1 MNERRSSYPTVALPT
16 ISNNTQ
22 SSASY
27 YGGGASTN
35 NNLYYGGINSYNN
48 TTTESNGRLPPKQSI
63 NLRYRDGFAIVACL
77 FLLRL
82 AFTPTNTSSTH
93 HHAGIINTA
102 DTSIIA
108 SIQLAFYTP
117 YQSRSSKVI
126 NNNSHRL
133 KLRDTT
139 DNHNAGGERT
149 ARPIPLDIDGDNIYE
164 SLVVPT
170 FLKRSDLV
178 KEKDI
183 ELKAL
188 NTMKHKK
195 KSYNKYKRDIDNCYK
210 DDNEHWSEDGS
221 WGLRILNLNPLHK
234 KDSTD
239 DSMLLDGPFSPR
251 SVFLSPLLP
260 PSSSH
265 DEEEKD
271 ESLNEQARIY
281 QHKKKKSTNDDNT
294 YPIKL
299 LSIQIPMKRTHL
311 GEEEKSRQRHNVK
324 QSSSGIYGKNSMIP
338 PKDHENEFNYDR
350 TRHYFCGKDWH
361 HASESCHK
369 HCGSGTS
376 SDCGEGETCYADTP
390 VSISVYIAYNVCLA
404 GKLISTSF
412 LTPCSLCS
420 AIYTLN

>member
-16 ISNNTQ
+16 ISNTQ

-27 YGGGASTN
+27 YGGASTN
-35 NNLYYGGINSYNN
+35 NNLYYGGNNYNN
-48 TTTESNGRLPPKQSI
+48 TAESNGRLSPKQSI

-82 AFTPTNTSSTH
+82 AFTPTNTTSTQH

-102 DTSIIA
+102 DKSIIA

-126 NNNSHRL
+126 NTNSHRL

-170 FLKRSDLV
+170 FLKSSDLI

-195 KSYNKYKRDIDNCYK
+195 KSYNKYKKDIDNCYK
-210 DDNEHWSEDGS
+210 DVNEHWSEDGS
-221 WGLRILNLNPLHK
+221 WGLRILNLKSLHK

-239 DSMLLDGPFSPR
+239 DSSMLLDGPFSPR
-251 SVFLSPLLP
+251 SIFLSPLLP
-260 PSSSH
+260 PSSNN
-265 DEEEKD
+265 DEEEKKD
-271 ESLNEQARIY
+271 ESLNEQARID
-281 QHKKKKSTNDDNT
+281 QHKKKKSTTFNNDDNT

-299 LSIQIPMKRTHL
+299 LSIQIPMKRTQL

-324 QSSSGIYGKNSMIP
+324 QSTSGIYGKNSMIP
-338 PKDHENEFNYDR
+338 PKDHDNEHNYDR

-361 HASESCHK
+361 HASESCHNIV
-369 HCGSGTS
+369 
-376 SDCGEGETCYADTP
+376 DR
-390 VSISVYIAYNVCLA
+390 VLVRIVVRVRLVM
-404 GKLISTSF
+404 LI
-412 LTPCSLCS
+412 LL
-420 AIYTLN
+420 

>member
-16 ISNNTQ
+16 ISNTQ

-35 NNLYYGGINSYNN
+35 NLYYGGNNNYNN
-48 TTTESNGRLPPKQSI
+48 TTESNGRLSPKQSI
-63 NLRYRDGFAIVACL
+63 NLRYRDGFAIIACL

-82 AFTPTNTSSTH
+82 AFTPNNTTSTH

-117 YQSRSSKVI
+117 YQSRSSKVL
-126 NNNSHRL
+126 NSNSHRL

-170 FLKRSDLV
+170 FLKRGDLV

-188 NTMKHKK
+188 NTIKHKK
-195 KSYNKYKRDIDNCYK
+195 NKYKKDIENCYK
-210 DDNEHWSEDGS
+210 DSDEQWSEDGS
-221 WGLRILNLNPLHK
+221 WGLRILNLKPLHK
-234 KDSTD
+234 KGGDGSTD
-239 DSMLLDGPFSPR
+239 DSSTLLDGPFSPR

-260 PSSSH
+260 PPS
-265 DEEEKD
+265 DTNEEEKEKD
-271 ESLNEQARIY
+271 ESLNEQARID
-281 QHKKKKSTNDDNT
+281 QHKKKKSTTSNNDNT

-299 LSIQIPMKRTHL
+299 LSIQIPMKRTQL

-324 QSSSGIYGKNSMIP
+324 QSTSGIYGKNSMIP
-338 PKDHENEFNYDR
+338 PKDHENEHNYDR

-376 SDCGEGETCYADTP
+376 SDCGDGETCYADTP
-390 VSISVYIAYNVCLA
+390 VSISVFIAYNV
-404 GKLISTSF
+404 
-412 LTPCSLCS
+412 
-420 AIYTLN
+420 

>member
-27 YGGGASTN
+27 YGGASAN
-35 NNLYYGGINSYNN
+35 NNLYYGSNNYNN
-48 TTTESNGRLPPKQSI
+48 TESNGRLSPKQCI

-82 AFTPTNTSSTH
+82 AFTPTSSNSH
-93 HHAGIINTA
+93 HSGIINTA

-170 FLKRSDLV
+170 FLKRSDLI
-178 KEKDI
+178 KERDI

-188 NTMKHKK
+188 NTIKHKK
-195 KSYNKYKRDIDNCYK
+195 KSYNKYKKDIENCYK
-210 DDNEHWSEDGS
+210 DNDNEQWSEDGS
-221 WGLRILNLNPLHK
+221 WGLRILNLKPLHK
-234 KDSTD
+234 KGDDS

-251 SVFLSPLLP
+251 SIFLSPLLP
-260 PSSSH
+260 PSS
-265 DEEEKD
+265 DTNEEEKD
-271 ESLNEQARIY
+271 ESLNEQARID

-324 QSSSGIYGKNSMIP
+324 QSTSGIYGKNSMIP
-338 PKDHENEFNYDR
+338 PKDHDNEHNYDR

-390 VSISVYIAYNVCLA
+390 VSCYVCIAYNVCLC
-404 GKLISTSF
+404 STDSPYDYF
-412 LTPCSLCS
+412 FFSTPLHSVM
-420 AIYTLN
+420 YTLN